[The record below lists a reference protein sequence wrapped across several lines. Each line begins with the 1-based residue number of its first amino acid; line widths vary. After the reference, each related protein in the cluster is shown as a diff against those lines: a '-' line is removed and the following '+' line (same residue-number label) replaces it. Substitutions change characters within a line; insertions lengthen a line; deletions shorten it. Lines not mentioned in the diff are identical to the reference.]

1 MGKVGPVV
9 VAAVCCLAAIDALLA
24 LNVQLRSKKI
34 SAQRRQVS
42 INTTNSQ
49 VLEEV
54 QNKCT
59 PGKFYKRGCKRCF
72 CDGNQ
77 RPVCGRTGDCKL
89 ANKYPTKP
97 SFLHSY
103 SSSELQQLPSLPHQS
118 SNCTPGVTYRVDC
131 DACICLAN
139 KNLMCNDLL
148 CPSYED
154 INRILAKE
162 MTGNKCAL
170 GRNNTGECISCSCV
184 KGILKCEAQSNCIPN
199 GRRDFQYQPPL
210 DLDVKENRQC
220 SKGMVYKRDC
230 NRCYCQKDNT
240 LRCTLMRCLKHTEV
254 QRLKMLRM
262 QLERDGL

>member
-9 VAAVCCLAAIDALLA
+9 VAAVCCLAAIDALL
-24 LNVQLRSKKI
+24 
-34 SAQRRQVS
+34 AQRRQVS